1 MRLFEQKYTFFFF
14 EQKYP
19 FFEQKYMSTKVI
31 ISYENATS
39 HPDLRKIKM
48 MRYKSAFSVS
58 KRCVAYQLATKGQN
72 ITAECEQLERDFSAN
87 PDEKRKF

>member
-1 MRLFEQKYTFFFF
+1 MNLHFLFSEFNQEYNKQTKKRFWS
-14 EQKYP
+14 KN
-19 FFEQKYMSTKVI
+19 KVI
-31 ISYENATS
+31 SYKNATS

-72 ITAECEQLERDFSAN
+72 ITAEREQLDRDFSAN